1 MEAIAKAKYARY
13 SPRKVGQ
20 VLGLIR
26 GKSVAKAYGLLPT
39 VPRAAGILVFKT
51 LKSAFANSGASDPN
65 QVFVKEAWVDLG
77 PVLKRVRPMA
87 MGGRGI
93 FKRKTCHVTIRLTDS
108 PAVSGK
114 PAKK

>member
-1 MEAIAKAKYARY
+1 MEAIAKAKYARF

-26 GKSVAKAYGLLPT
+26 GKSVAKAYAILPT

-51 LKSAFANSGASDPN
+51 LKSAFSNSGVADAN
-65 QVFVKEAWVDLG
+65 QMYVKEAWVDNG

-93 FKRKTCHVTIRLTDS
+93 YKRKTCHVTIRVTDQR
-108 PAVSGK
+108 PAE
-114 PAKK
+114 KK